1 MPRTRTDLHQ
11 TPPPLHQTPEGQ
23 GSTGKPLLFK
33 LHTRGPHVSGSKSG
47 RKACRETEKP
57 DSPQP
62 SGNLKKKKKRKEKK
76 DGGKQPGRR
85 KQLSS
90 GTRPEEEE
98 GNTVIGKADKLSGW

>member
-1 MPRTRTDLHQ
+1 MPRSRTDLHQ
-11 TPPPLHQTPEGQ
+11 THPHFIRGGGQ

-57 DSPQP
+57 DSPQQ
-62 SGNLKKKKKRKEKK
+62 SGNLKKKEKK